1 MEVTEAYAVFKEKQ
15 NQTLEFINK
24 YDDPQHANAAI
35 TSVYWQ
41 LSKKDPTFLWFQGA
55 AIASNQVGKNILAS
69 GSGAIIEQSEFLSS
83 AITNNTP
90 INTGDLQILYNSLI
104 EGNKTIFENIIPLY
118 LTYQEIGIEG
128 LNLLHLA
135 DGNMSVVSDNIFDAF
150 VGHNSLSKK
159 ANDIANELGLEI
171 NDPSVTKALFADE
184 KNLDCAYKAALFL
197 IEHEQNIVQ
206 KMYQPDFT
214 AALKNEHFTNIAE
227 LLKLTGVTVGGQYYS
242 FAQIKDPSDISQRM
256 EYFKSVLSAIKEQ
269 YLFPD
274 TLKKF
279 LFDVDHAF
287 VDSFNRINPY
297 HFDANSEG
305 GVNNI
310 QSHRF
315 RFDFI
320 KPIDSFLTENFI
332 VNQEALFHNN
342 TDISF
347 IDNGSHS
354 IFPSVF
360 SGEKEISKIT
370 IDPLATFLS
379 MNPSFEVIAETPEE
393 LLASSDYFKSP
404 WYYATALSNP
414 QLPYLNNS
422 TYIVVYDV
430 QDILYYPI
438 DGEVR
443 GITFPFIFDTNTGV
457 PLTVP
462 LFDDIGHYSHESTI
476 DILYSTPELFN
487 TPGHINWYNPYW
499 YDVVAQAKQQAITDY
514 HMNLFSQSFM
524 HFMTAGITHYSQ
536 DFVLVEYHSNNKI
549 NMSDVFYDS
558 NTSNFGNS
566 SLFLSE
572 GDAPAKVVIS
582 SIQLADGTLL
592 ERNDMGGFSCSNC
605 SSHTQELEQAANAFN
620 YIHM

>member
-1 MEVTEAYAVFKEKQ
+1 M
-15 NQTLEFINK
+15 
-24 YDDPQHANAAI
+24 
-35 TSVYWQ
+35 
-41 LSKKDPTFLWFQGA
+41 
-55 AIASNQVGKNILAS
+55 
-69 GSGAIIEQSEFLSS
+69 
-83 AITNNTP
+83 
-90 INTGDLQILYNSLI
+90 
-104 EGNKTIFENIIPLY
+104 
-118 LTYQEIGIEG
+118 
-128 LNLLHLA
+128 
-135 DGNMSVVSDNIFDAF
+135 
-150 VGHNSLSKK
+150 
-159 ANDIANELGLEI
+159 
-171 NDPSVTKALFADE
+171 KALFADE
-184 KNLDCAYKAALFL
+184 KNLEYAYQAALFL
-197 IEHEQNIVQ
+197 IEHEQDVVQ
-206 KMYQPDFT
+206 DMYQPDFT
-214 AALKNEHFTNIAE
+214 AALKNDHFTTIAE

-242 FAQIKDPSDISQRM
+242 FAQIKDPSDILQRM
-256 EYFKSVLSAIKEQ
+256 EYFKSVLSAIKDQ
-269 YLFPD
+269 YLSPD

-287 VDSFNRINPY
+287 IDSMNRINPY

-305 GVNNI
+305 GVSNI

-320 KPIDSFLTENFI
+320 KPIDNFLTENFI
-332 VNQEALFHNN
+332 VNKEALFHSN

-347 IDNGSHS
+347 IDDGSHS
-354 IFPSVF
+354 IFPSIF
-360 SGEKEISKIT
+360 SGEKEISKMT

-393 LLASSDYFKSP
+393 LLASSDYFKSQ

-422 TYIVVYDV
+422 TYIMVYDV

-476 DILYSTPELFN
+476 EILYSNPELFN

-499 YDVVAQAKQQAITDY
+499 NDVVAQAKQQAITNY
-514 HMNLFSQSFM
+514 YMNMFSQSFM
-524 HFMTAGITHYSQ
+524 HFITDGITNYSQ
-536 DFVLVEYHSNNKI
+536 DFVLVDYHSNNKI
-549 NMSDVFYDS
+549 SMSDVFYDS
-558 NTSNFGNS
+558 NTLNNSNFGNS

-605 SSHTQELEQAANAFN
+605 SSHTQELEQAANAFS
-620 YIHM
+620 YIHL

>member
-1 MEVTEAYAVFKEKQ
+1 M
-15 NQTLEFINK
+15 
-24 YDDPQHANAAI
+24 
-35 TSVYWQ
+35 Q
-41 LSKKDPTFLWFQGA
+41 L
-55 AIASNQVGKNILAS
+55 
-69 GSGAIIEQSEFLSS
+69 
-83 AITNNTP
+83 
-90 INTGDLQILYNSLI
+90 
-104 EGNKTIFENIIPLY
+104 
-118 LTYQEIGIEG
+118 
-128 LNLLHLA
+128 
-135 DGNMSVVSDNIFDAF
+135 DN
-150 VGHNSLSKK
+150 
-159 ANDIANELGLEI
+159 
-171 NDPSVTKALFADE
+171 
-184 KNLDCAYKAALFL
+184 
-197 IEHEQNIVQ
+197 
-206 KMYQPDFT
+206 
-214 AALKNEHFTNIAE
+214 
-227 LLKLTGVTVGGQYYS
+227 
-242 FAQIKDPSDISQRM
+242 
-256 EYFKSVLSAIKEQ
+256 
-269 YLFPD
+269 
-274 TLKKF
+274 
-279 LFDVDHAF
+279 
-287 VDSFNRINPY
+287 
-297 HFDANSEG
+297 
-305 GVNNI
+305 
-310 QSHRF
+310 
-315 RFDFI
+315 
-320 KPIDSFLTENFI
+320 FLTENFI
-332 VNQEALFHNN
+332 VNQEALFHSN

-347 IDNGSHS
+347 IDDGSYS

-393 LLASSDYFKSP
+393 LLASGDYFKSP

-422 TYIVVYDV
+422 TYIMVYDV

-476 DILYSTPELFN
+476 EILYSNPELFN

-499 YDVVAQAKQQAITDY
+499 NDVVAQAKQQAITDY

-558 NTSNFGNS
+558 NTLNNSNFGNS

-605 SSHTQELEQAANAFN
+605 SSHTQELEQAANAFS